1 MDGLRTVTVL
11 EHEVIPIVEEG
22 CAPDGDTRAWLSE
35 VEAQALLRLNDLRRG
50 FCQRL
55 SGGVKLAQYCGI
67 VRLATCV
74 LEVLPKVG
82 MDDARTADELEH
94 SRGALL
100 AMLHSA
106 HQVIVTKVGA
116 VPQQSVR
123 APLLD
128 IFIEA
133 FLLCALDQARRGML
147 SRYVS
152 HADDLPVVKG
162 RFHAHGH
169 IRSNLARPHLLH
181 CEYDEFTSDNPYNHA
196 IRATLDACG
205 TWVRRA
211 TTKRLWFETHA
222 RYASVSPVRMSTVDV
237 ARLPRDRTTR
247 RYETVL
253 TWCEWLLAMNSP
265 ALSAGVTQTPGLLF
279 DMNKLFEA
287 YVSGLEEAK
296 TGDTYIVHRQG
307 PVKALAS
314 QGDAPAFLLKP
325 DITIWNA
332 APDGSA
338 LSISRVL
345 DAKWKR
351 LDPQGSNWG
360 VDQSDVY
367 QLLAYAIRYR
377 CRKLELIYPMLLPT
391 ADGNTGNPNF
401 TILVPGG
408 ESDAIEVCVKTVP
421 LWRTSES
428 GAIGQ
433 C

>member
-1 MDGLRTVTVL
+1 MDGLRTVIVL
-11 EHEVIPIVEEG
+11 EHEIIPIVEEG
-22 CAPDGDTRAWLSE
+22 YAPDGGTRVWLSE

-82 MDDARTADELEH
+82 MDDARTVDELEH

-106 HQVIVTKVGA
+106 HQVTVTKVGA

-152 HADDLPVVKG
+152 HADDLSVVKG

-196 IRATLDACG
+196 IRATLDACR
-205 TWVRRA
+205 TWVSRA
-211 TTKRLWFETHA
+211 TTKRLWIETHA
-222 RYASVSPVRMSTVDV
+222 R
-237 ARLPRDRTTR
+237 
-247 RYETVL
+247 
-253 TWCEWLLAMNSP
+253 
-265 ALSAGVTQTPGLLF
+265 
-279 DMNKLFEA
+279 
-287 YVSGLEEAK
+287 
-296 TGDTYIVHRQG
+296 
-307 PVKALAS
+307 
-314 QGDAPAFLLKP
+314 
-325 DITIWNA
+325 
-332 APDGSA
+332 
-338 LSISRVL
+338 
-345 DAKWKR
+345 
-351 LDPQGSNWG
+351 
-360 VDQSDVY
+360 
-367 QLLAYAIRYR
+367 
-377 CRKLELIYPMLLPT
+377 
-391 ADGNTGNPNF
+391 
-401 TILVPGG
+401 
-408 ESDAIEVCVKTVP
+408 
-421 LWRTSES
+421 
-428 GAIGQ
+428 
-433 C
+433 